1 MKSTRLSSAHKL
13 SRRLRPRE
21 GAPVPAPCAGRYVGR
36 VSCTTVSIRARGAAV
51 ACLAMSVLLSAQR
64 PRLGTIDF
72 PTSGAPAAQ
81 AQFTRGVLLLHSFE
95 YQDAAQAFRAAQR
108 IDPAFALA
116 YWGEALTYTHP
127 VWNEQDGNAARAALL
142 RLGPTPA
149 ARRAKALTPREQA
162 YLDAV
167 EILYGEGSKPA
178 RDTAYSL
185 GMERLVA
192 RFPADREAKVFY
204 ALSLLG
210 LNQGVRD
217 TATYLRAAAIVQP
230 VFQANPNHPGAAH
243 VLIHAYDDP
252 IHASLGL
259 AAARAYSRIAP
270 DAAHA
275 QHMTTHIFLALGMW
289 DEVVSQNEIAAGPDR
304 AAWAPHHYTEWLGYG
319 YLQQGRYAE
328 ALRHLELMHRN
339 MDRGGRGRA
348 VLAEMR
354 ADYVVNTERWD
365 SPSLEWSIDLT
376 AVRARDAAVD
386 AFVAGLSAVKRGD
399 RERAE
404 RGLADLVAVNRS
416 RAPPDPGHAR
426 DQVPDLLQ
434 KELEALLRQ
443 ADGRTGDA
451 IALMREATALEDA
464 MPVEFGPPA
473 DVKPAHELLGE
484 ILLQAGRPRE
494 AEREF
499 ARTLALAPKRALSLL
514 GLGRAAAAA
523 GERKTAARAYDE
535 LRAIWHRADPA
546 MPGLVEA
553 ERFLA
558 ARR

>member
-1 MKSTRLSSAHKL
+1 MKPEIL
-13 SRRLRPRE
+13 
-21 GAPVPAPCAGRYVGR
+21 GR
-36 VSCTTVSIRARGAAV
+36 VGAV
-51 ACLAMSVLLSAQR
+51 LACLAAGPASAQA

-72 PTSGAPAAQ
+72 PTAGAPAAR
-81 AQFTRGVLLLHSFE
+81 APFIRGVLLLHSFE
-95 YQDAAQAFRAAQR
+95 YGDAARAFREAQR
-108 IDPAFALA
+108 LDSGFALA
-116 YWGEALTYTHP
+116 YWGEAMTYTHP
-127 VWNEQDGNAARAALL
+127 VWNEQDGNAARAALQ
-142 RLGPTPA
+142 RLAATRD
-149 ARRAKALTPREQA
+149 ARRAKAPTRREQA

-167 EILYGEGSKPA
+167 EILYGDGSKA
-178 RDTAYSL
+178 VRDTAYSL
-185 GMERLVA
+185 AMGRLVA

-217 TATYLRAAAIVQP
+217 VPSYLRAAAIVDT
-230 VFQANPNHPGAAH
+230 VFRENPNHPGAAH
-243 VLIHAYDDP
+243 LLIHSYDDP
-252 IHASLGL
+252 IHAPLGL
-259 AAARAYSRIAP
+259 AAARAYSKIAP

-289 DEVVSQNEIAAGPDR
+289 DEVLSENEIAAGPDR

-319 YLQQGRYAE
+319 YLQQARYAE

-399 RERAE
+399 RERVE

-434 KELEALLRQ
+434 KELEAVVRQ

-494 AEREF
+494 AQREF
-499 ARTLALAPKRALSLL
+499 ARQLQLAPKRALSLR

-523 GERKTAARAYDE
+523 GDATTAARAYGE
-535 LRAIWHRADPA
+535 LRAIWHRADADRPELA
-546 MPGLVEA
+546 EA
-553 ERFLA
+553 ARFLA
-558 ARR
+558 TRP

>member
-1 MKSTRLSSAHKL
+1 M
-13 SRRLRPRE
+13 
-21 GAPVPAPCAGRYVGR
+21 
-36 VSCTTVSIRARGAAV
+36 TVSIRARGAAV

-185 GMERLVA
+185 AMERLVA

-259 AAARAYSRIAP
+259 AAARAYSKIAP

-434 KELEALLRQ
+434 KELEAVLRQ

-499 ARTLALAPKRALSLL
+499 ARALALAPKRALSLL